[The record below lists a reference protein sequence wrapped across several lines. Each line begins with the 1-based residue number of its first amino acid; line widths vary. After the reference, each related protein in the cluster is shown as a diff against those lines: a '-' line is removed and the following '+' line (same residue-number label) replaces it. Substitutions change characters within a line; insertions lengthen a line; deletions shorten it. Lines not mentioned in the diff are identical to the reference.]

1 MLLGDLY
8 LLSMDRI
15 VVQRSG
21 PLAGEVQVPGAKNSV
36 LKLMVA
42 SLYSAGTH
50 ELNNDLGIIRTNTDL
65 TDWAEQGVLLLNS
78 VLTVRE

>member
-42 SLYSAGTH
+42 SLYSAGH
-50 ELNNDLGIIRTNTDL
+50 TN
-65 TDWAEQGVLLLNS
+65 S
-78 VLTVRE
+78 PMCRRFPM